1 IQNCVNNTKLS
12 GFYDIKVVKC
22 VYRPSYD
29 VMLRFYGLYKQAVCG
44 PCRRSRPG
52 FWDPVGRYKWDAWSR
67 LGEMSSEAAMT
78 AYALLSLRAGKYGQ
92 FDRDQT
98 T

>member
-1 IQNCVNNTKLS
+1 CSRQYVFQKCILS
-12 GFYDIKVVKC
+12 VCGSPSPG

-78 AYALLSLRAGKYGQ
+78 AYARLKNNYG
-92 FDRDQT
+92 
-98 T
+98 